1 MAKKSDTVYPVRFTE
16 EQRKRIDELVNA
28 YSTPAAS
35 PSLAQVIKFAVDEL
49 YVKTIGPIEG

>member
-1 MAKKSDTVYPVRFTE
+1 MRFTE